1 MDDACQGKN
10 GTLKETW
17 SNCQCNFIYKTTK
30 FNECNKN
37 RQMNILRMYNKT
49 RRNV

>member
-30 FNECNKN
+30 SNVIKSTNEHFKN
-37 RQMNILRMYNKT
+37 
-49 RRNV
+49 V